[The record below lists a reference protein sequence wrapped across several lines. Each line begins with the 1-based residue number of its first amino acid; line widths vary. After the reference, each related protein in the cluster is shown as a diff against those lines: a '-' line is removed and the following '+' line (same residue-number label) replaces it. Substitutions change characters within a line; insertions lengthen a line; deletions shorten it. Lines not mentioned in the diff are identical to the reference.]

1 MRRTV
6 PTRIIQ
12 VAAVILLFSLLA
24 SLLAV
29 LILRREMSVRA
40 AAEFTGV
47 LTYHNDNLRTGR
59 NMSENT
65 LTLKNVNSTTFGKL
79 FVISTEGLVDAQPL
93 YVPSVIIPGKGTHN
107 VLFVATEHDLVYGF
121 DADSGSIL
129 WQASALAAKETP
141 SDNRGCG
148 QVTPDIGITSTPVID
163 LSAGPHGTI
172 YLVSMSKDTNSNYHQ
187 RLHALDITTGAE
199 EFGGP
204 VSIAAKYPGTGD
216 NSQGGYVVFDPKQ
229 YKERA
234 ALLLLNHTVYTTWA
248 SHCDN
253 RPYTGWIISY
263 NETTLAQ
270 QSVLNVTPNGNGG
283 AVWAASGPTADPD
296 GNIYFLDANGMAD
309 TNLNSSGF
317 PVEGDYGNA
326 MVKLSIKKNQM
337 TVTDYFNMFNTVSE
351 SAVDEDLGSG
361 GAMVVPNFKDSSGVL
376 HYLIVGAGK
385 DKNIYLVDRLNMG
398 KFNPNNN
405 SQIYQELTGA
415 LAGGVFS
422 TPTFYGKTIY
432 YGAVN
437 DSIKAFSF
445 NANGMLNATP
455 ASKTANVFVF
465 PGTSPSI
472 SGDSAQNLIL
482 WAAANTSPA
491 VLYAYSANN
500 LAVELYNSNQAAG
513 GRDHFGE
520 GNKFITPTVAN
531 GKVYVGTTTGVG
543 VFGLLP

>member
-6 PTRIIQ
+6 PARI
-12 VAAVILLFSLLA
+12 VMVSSVILLFSLLA
-24 SLLAV
+24 SLLAM
-29 LILRREMSVRA
+29 LILHREISVGA
-40 AAEFTGV
+40 ALEFTGV
-47 LTYHNDNLRTGR
+47 LTYHNDSLRTGR
-59 NMSENT
+59 NTSETT

-79 FVISTEGLVDAQPL
+79 FVIPTDGLVDAQLL
-93 YVPSVIIPGKGTHN
+93 YVPDVSIPGKGSHN
-107 VLFVATEHDLVYGF
+107 VLFVASEHDTVYGV
-121 DADSGSIL
+121 DADSGSVL
-129 WQASALAAKETP
+129 WQVTALAANETP

-172 YLVSMSKDTNSNYHQ
+172 YLVAMSKDASSNYHQ

-199 EFGGP
+199 EFAGP
-204 VSIAAKYPGTGD
+204 VTIAAKYPGTGD

-234 ALLLLNHTVYTTWA
+234 ALLLVNHVVYTTWA
-248 SHCDN
+248 SHCDD

-283 AVWAASGPTADPD
+283 AIWAASGPTADPD
-296 GNIYFLDANGMAD
+296 GSIYFLDANGTAD
-309 TNLNSSGF
+309 TNLNAIGF
-317 PVEGDYGNA
+317 PVDGDYGNA
-326 MVKLSIKKNQM
+326 MVKLSIKKNQLA
-337 TVTDYFNMFNTVSE
+337 VTDYFNMYNTVSE

-422 TPTFYGKTIY
+422 TPVFYGKTIY

-445 NANGMLNATP
+445 NANGMLNPTP
-455 ASKTANVFVF
+455 ASKTATVFPF

-472 SGDSAQNLIL
+472 SGDSPQNLIL
-482 WAAANTSPA
+482 WAAENTSPA
-491 VLYAYSANN
+491 VLFAYSANN
-500 LAVELYNSNQAAG
+500 LAVELYNSNQAAS

-520 GNKFITPTVAN
+520 GNKFITPTIAN